1 MIILNQFRRYL
12 NRLNLKNNSHIEEAK
27 IIEEIPRE
35 VNPDEVE
42 HIPLAEAEEASEFDM
57 DVCRILQ
64 YYQRN
69 PNPLLKER
77 KK

>member
-1 MIILNQFRRYL
+1 M
-12 NRLNLKNNSHIEEAK
+12 KDNSHIEEAN

-35 VNPDEVE
+35 AKPNEAV
-42 HIPLAEAEEASEFDM
+42 HIPLVEAEEASEFDM
-57 DVCRILQ
+57 DVCQILQ